1 MEIHDI
7 FKISGG
13 AKLNNFTADYL
24 HHTTQTMDLTH
35 ASLHHFNPLVV
46 RGWELR
52 GWERKNINAQSGVAS
67 RLHSLALLL
76 SIWDSQ

>member
-1 MEIHDI
+1 MRDGRLR
-7 FKISGG
+7 GG
-13 AKLNNFTADYL
+13 
-24 HHTTQTMDLTH
+24 
-35 ASLHHFNPLVV
+35 
-46 RGWELR
+46 GGGG